1 MSLRELVWPMLE
13 LPSHVEAGQDAAK
26 TQADLDLIRQAN
38 LTDDLDTLLDET
50 RRLTDAE
57 ADRRKTTESKA
68 TIYLTVVGVL
78 VPILASI
85 TPTILADKGGLTRPL
100 VTFVIFTIAGV
111 YLLRSG
117 LWAFRTLK
125 VAAASRLDAVELIS
139 MWGHPD
145 RKAALAKALL
155 GCVRRNRG
163 GVNAKVTCI
172 KMAHELGLRAFS
184 MFVLALIVHA
194 VWDPAAALIKVLH

>member
-1 MSLRELVWPMLE
+1 MNLRELVWPMLE
-13 LPSHVEAGQDAAK
+13 RPSDVEAGQDAAK
-26 TQADLDLIRQAN
+26 TQADLDLIRQAT
-38 LTDDLDTLLDET
+38 LPDDLDTLLDET

-57 ADRRKTTESKA
+57 ADRRKTAESKA

-78 VPILASI
+78 APILASI

-100 VTFVIFTIAGV
+100 VTLAIFMIAGL

-117 LWAFRTLK
+117 LWAFRTLQ
-125 VAAASRLDAVELIS
+125 VGAASRLDAIELIA
-139 MWGHPD
+139 MWGQPD
-145 RKAALAKALL
+145 RKAALAKGLL
-155 GCVRRNRG
+155 GCVRRNRA

-184 MFVLALIVHA
+184 MFVLALIVRA
-194 VWDPAAALIKVLH
+194 VWEPATALIKALF